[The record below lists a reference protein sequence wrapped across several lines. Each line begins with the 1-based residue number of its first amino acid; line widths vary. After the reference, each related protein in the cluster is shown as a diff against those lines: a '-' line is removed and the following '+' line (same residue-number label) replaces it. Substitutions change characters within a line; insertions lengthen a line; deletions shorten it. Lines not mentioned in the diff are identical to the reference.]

1 MKLSKE
7 QKRIAKRVAIEAVI
21 LSIVMVIIYPLIKG
35 ESLFMPDTLISFVVF
50 AIGYILVSSLLF
62 TLFRK

>member
-7 QKRIAKRVAIEAVI
+7 QKRIAKRVAIEAVVLGI
-21 LSIVMVIIYPLIKG
+21 IMTIIYPLIKG
-35 ESLFMPDTLISFVVF
+35 ESLSMPETLISLVVF
-50 AIGYILVSSLLF
+50 VIGYILVSSLLF